1 MIKIKLMDEDFGSD
15 QCAGTMIF
23 KTKRLIEIGAGGA
36 CVWKN
41 IYGSP
46 IEASSSDFKKTMNEN
61 PEFASSWKGR
71 VLVQCTAELTEKPL
85 W

>member
-1 MIKIKLMDEDFGSD
+1 MDEDYGND

-23 KTKRLIEIGAGGA
+23 KTKRLIENGLKNDF
-36 CVWKN
+36 VWKN

-46 IEASSSDFKKTMNEN
+46 VEASSSAFKSSMNEN
-61 PEFASSWKGR
+61 PEFASAWKGR
-71 VLVQCTAELTEKPL
+71 VLVQCTAEPTEKPL